1 MIRSIMPSHPNEG
14 QLSCNRGSNRGF
26 SLIESIAML
35 VAIGVFSWICLGVLK
50 LKKIWPFDKTVS
62 VEVQKR

>member
-1 MIRSIMPSHPNEG
+1 
-14 QLSCNRGSNRGF
+14 
-26 SLIESIAML
+26 ML

>member
-1 MIRSIMPSHPNEG
+1 MIPSIMLSKPNDGEFRFKPPP
-14 QLSCNRGSNRGF
+14 NKGF
-26 SLIESIAML
+26 SLVESIAML

-50 LKKIWPFDKTVS
+50 LKKVWPFDKAVS